1 MFDMVKIM
9 KQLGDMQKKME
20 AAQAELSAVTVTGE
34 AGGGLVRVSMN
45 GRGDMRGVTID
56 DSLMVPK
63 DRELLEDLV
72 VAATHDAKT
81 KADSAGQARMAEVTA
96 GLPIP
101 PGMSFPSMKF

>member
-20 AAQAELSAVTVTGE
+20 AAQAELSSITVTGE

-45 GRGDMRGVTID
+45 GRGEMRGITID
-56 DSLMVPK
+56 ETLMVPK

-72 VAATHDAKT
+72 IAATHEAKT
-81 KADSAGQARMAEVTA
+81 KADAAGQSRMAEVTA

-101 PGMSFPSMKF
+101 PGMSLPGMKF

>member
-20 AAQAELSAVTVTGE
+20 SAQTELTSVTVTGE

-45 GRGDMRGVTID
+45 GRGELRGITID
-56 DSLMVPK
+56 ETLMVPK
-63 DRELLEDLV
+63 DRELLEDLI
-72 VAATHDAKT
+72 VAAMQDAKAKSDT
-81 KADSAGQARMAEVTA
+81 AAQARMADVTA

-101 PGMSFPSMKF
+101 PGMQIPGMKF